1 MERVSPRCWCQS
13 VSDDR
18 HHSQFCYLRTW
29 DIGICACGA
38 STLDW
43 GMKMT
48 KHSEIGDGRF
58 VRSRW
63 AAIGAAV
70 AVSLGGG
77 GLLIADAAG
86 GSESSTVAVDPVRI
100 LDTRDPVNVGLSGP
114 FVSAVS
120 QKLQVTGVVSTVTG
134 SQTVVPPGATGVL
147 LNVTATGTTASGFI
161 SIRPGNASGTPT
173 TSSLNVNAGV
183 TVPNAVTVALPTSGP
198 NAGMIDITFDAY
210 GVVGPIT
217 EILIDVV
224 GYTTDG
230 RLNALQAQIDAILL
244 GTALVP
250 AGQTVIGFGTWDHSV
265 VITNED
271 IVHAVFLP
279 ALERI
284 VFTFTDVNFAP
295 SAAATDDDAS
305 CTGTY
310 VAPTAPSGKVCI
322 YISSSAGMG
331 SLQGTAVSGVLVG
344 GSFWISGVATGA
356 AGNDLYVQYSWAY
369 HAP

>member
-1 MERVSPRCWCQS
+1 
-13 VSDDR
+13 
-18 HHSQFCYLRTW
+18 
-29 DIGICACGA
+29 
-38 STLDW
+38 
-43 GMKMT
+43 MT
-48 KHSEIGDGRF
+48 KHSEISDGRF

-100 LDTRDPVNVGLSGP
+100 LDTRDPVNVGLPGP
-114 FVSAVS
+114 FVSGVS
-120 QKLQVTGVVSTVTG
+120 QKLQVTGVVATATG

-147 LNVTATGTTASGFI
+147 LNVTATGTTAHGFV
-161 SIRPGNASGTPT
+161 SIRPGNASGVPT
-173 TSSLNVNAGV
+173 TSSLNVTAGV
-183 TVPNAVTVALPTSGP
+183 TVPNAVTVALPTSGL
-198 NAGMIDITFDAY
+198 NAGKIDITFNAY

-250 AGQTVIGFGTWDHSV
+250 AGQTVIGYGVWDHTV
-265 VITNED
+265 VTNGED
-271 IVHAVFLP
+271 VLQAVYLP
-279 ALERI
+279 ARERI
-284 VFTFTDVNFAP
+284 ALTNSDVNFA
-295 SAAATDDDAS
+295 SGGLAADGDAS

-310 VAPTAPSGKVCI
+310 LAPTAPSGKVCI
-322 YISSSAGMG
+322 YINSSSGMD
-331 SLQGTAVSGVLVG
+331 SLQGAAATIGVVDGFFFIAGLAN
-344 GSFWISGVATGA
+344 VAS
-356 AGNDLYVQYSWAY
+356 GNDLFVHYGWAY